1 MNKSLSNSNQSN
13 ILADLKSGFLI
24 FLIALPLCLGI
35 SIASGFPAIG
45 GIITAAVGGCIV
57 SFLGSSRLT
66 IKGPAA
72 GLIVIVVGAVM
83 ELGGGDLSI
92 GYHRALAVGVVAALL
107 QMLLSFFRVAN
118 LGISISKSVVHG
130 MLSAIGVIIIA
141 KQVHVMLGVKP
152 EAKTIFDLIFAIPNS
167 LIHANPIISAI
178 GIGSFLILI
187 FWPKI
192 KSKITKILPA
202 QIIILL
208 IVIPLSYFLNL
219 GSDSNYE
226 FMSNTYS
233 LGSKY
238 LVQLPES
245 IFASLAFPDFSV
257 ILSGISIKYIIMFAL
272 VGMIESTLTVVAIDS
287 IDPKKQN
294 SNLNRDLFA
303 LSCGNLISSLL
314 GGLPMISEIV
324 RSKANV
330 DAGATSSKSNFFHGV
345 FLLLFVVFLP
355 KLLDLIPL
363 AALAAIL
370 VYVGTRLASI
380 SEVIH
385 TKQIG
390 TDQLILFSTTLL
402 VTLGTD
408 LLIGVGV
415 GLALKIILHLARGVT
430 LKSLFAGR
438 IEQSQNGNKMN
449 FKMYDA
455 AAFPNLFRLRKLI
468 LAMPE
473 QIREVTIDLSDAKL
487 IDHTFLTG
495 IKNVTNEKQDVEFK
509 FIGLEKFKSISD
521 HPEATRWL

>member
-1 MNKSLSNSNQSN
+1 MNNSSFSFKNVAS
-13 ILADLKSGFLI
+13 DFKSGFLI

-45 GIITAAVGGCIV
+45 GIITAVVGGCVV

-83 ELGGGDLSI
+83 ELGGGDLAI

-107 QMLLSFFRVAN
+107 QMLFSFFRVAN

-141 KQVHVMLGVKP
+141 KQIHVMLGVKP

-167 LIHANPIISAI
+167 LIHANPIIAAI

-192 KSKITKILPA
+192 KFRITKIIPA
-202 QIIILL
+202 QMLILL
-208 IVIPLSYFLNL
+208 IVIPLSYFLDFGNAR
-219 GSDSNYE
+219 DYE

-233 LGSKY
+233 LGAKY

-245 IFASLAFPDFSV
+245 IFSSLAFPDFSV
-257 ILSGISIKYIIMFAL
+257 IFSGTSIKYIIMFAL
-272 VGMIESTLTVVAIDS
+272 VGMIESTLTVVAIDG

-303 LSCGNLISSLL
+303 LSCGNLIAALL

-363 AALAAIL
+363 AALAAML

-385 TKQIG
+385 AKQIG

-408 LLIGVGV
+408 LLIGVGT
-415 GLALKIILHLARGVT
+415 GLGLKIILHLARGVT
-430 LKSLFAGR
+430 LKSLFVGR
-438 IEQSQNGNKMN
+438 IEQLQSGSKMH
-449 FKMYDA
+449 FKMHDA
-455 AAFPNLFRLRKLI
+455 AAFPNLFRLRKLL
-468 LAMPE
+468 LAMPK
-473 QIREVTIDLSDAKL
+473 EVCEVIIDLSDARL
-487 IDHTFLTG
+487 IDHTFLSG
-495 IKNVTNEKQDVEFK
+495 IKNVTNEKQNVEFK